1 MGGPTKFVIVAGPR
15 TGSTFLVD
23 YLDRVPGTRCWS
35 ELFRNDHIDLR
46 RHRPSDPRLQ
56 DIAFRDAQPAE
67 FVRRLAADAKDCR
80 AFGFK
85 LIGHQIPKLGSQLI
99 QEIFGGPD
107 WRKIYLWRED
117 LFEQSVSYA
126 LAAKH
131 FGEGV
136 WERTPDEF
144 RIRISPKQLLE
155 CLHVVQ
161 TTYFIIESVLA
172 NCDGTDLLALNY
184 DELGHAPSIRR
195 LLRFLGLP
203 KAPAG
208 RTIADAPRS
217 GLDFKP
223 GPPLAA
229 RIENYDEIRRFFL
242 NSRYRRLLRH
252 SMPATAG
259 AAAYP
264 FANRI
269 RG

>member
-1 MGGPTKFVIVAGPR
+1 VDGPTKFVIVAGPR
-15 TGSTFLVD
+15 TGSTYLVD
-23 YLDRVPGTRCWS
+23 YLDRIPGARCWS
-35 ELFRNDHIDLR
+35 ELFRNDQIDLR

-56 DIAFRDAQPAE
+56 DVAFRDARPAE
-67 FVRRLAADAKDCR
+67 FVRLLAAEATECR

-85 LIGHQIPKLGSQLI
+85 LIGHQIPKLGSELI
-99 QEIFGGPD
+99 QQIFGGRD

-131 FGEGV
+131 FGDSV
-136 WERTPDEF
+136 WERTPADF

-172 NCDGTDLLALNY
+172 SGDHGDLLALNY
-184 DELGHAPSIRR
+184 DELGQQSGMSRV
-195 LLRFLGLP
+195 LRFLGLP
-203 KAPAG
+203 KSA
-208 RTIADAPRS
+208 ADQVAASAPRS
-217 GLDFKP
+217 GLAFKP

-252 SMPATAG
+252 SMPAPAG
-259 AAAYP
+259 
-264 FANRI
+264 
-269 RG
+269 